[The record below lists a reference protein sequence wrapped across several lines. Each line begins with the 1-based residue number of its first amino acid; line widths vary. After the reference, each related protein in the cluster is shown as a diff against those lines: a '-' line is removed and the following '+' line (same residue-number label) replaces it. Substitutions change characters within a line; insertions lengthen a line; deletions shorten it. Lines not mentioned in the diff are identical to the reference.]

1 MTFLPGE
8 GSEIW
13 EIKCQKTKQFPV
25 RQDFAEHV
33 IAMDK
38 WMDDMAN
45 CDEIDHLLGN
55 TPEAP
60 QNLH

>member
-1 MTFLPGE
+1 
-8 GSEIW
+8 
-13 EIKCQKTKQFPV
+13 
-25 RQDFAEHV
+25 
-33 IAMDK
+33 MDK
-38 WMDDMAN
+38 WMDDMAQ